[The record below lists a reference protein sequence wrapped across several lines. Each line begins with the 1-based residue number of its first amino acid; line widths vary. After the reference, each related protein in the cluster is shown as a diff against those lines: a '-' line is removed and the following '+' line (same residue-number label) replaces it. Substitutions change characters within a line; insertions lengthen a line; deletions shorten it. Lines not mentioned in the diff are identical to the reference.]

1 MACGSVG
8 APILL
13 NGGAIVALPLMLRV
27 ASPDAPSNPEISLF
41 RFIPFAA
48 AKAAA
53 AWAACK
59 FQRKKLKSENS
70 INEKYLN
77 RFLSNFQ
84 F

>member
-27 ASPDAPSNPEISLF
+27 ASPDVPSNPEISLL

-59 FQRKKLKSENS
+59 LNVKSKKVKIQLMES
-70 INEKYLN
+70 I
-77 RFLSNFQ
+77 
-84 F
+84 